1 MKSTAIRR
9 GSRITSSLSSLSLNP
24 ENVTVSEYWKLQLP
38 KIESYSFPVL
48 RQRQLFLGNGRHQ
61 IAFSCHSLTSSEVDD
76 DVAEKNCV
84 RDDVED
90 DPAVRRS
97 GRDESLG
104 RTCWWRG
111 HRWRRRWRRGGWWGW
126 QWAAGACRCPNKILE
141 RERDVEARD
150 KILKRNGGNRDG
162 SQERRK
168 LWTMQ
173 SHSIPSWLRAASM
186 SIM

>member
-1 MKSTAIRR
+1 MNSTAISL
-9 GSRITSSLSSLSLNP
+9 GSRITSSLSSLSLKP
-24 ENVTVSEYWKLQLP
+24 E
-38 KIESYSFPVL
+38 IFYSFPLL
-48 RQRQLFLGNGRHQ
+48 RQRQFFVERHQ
-61 IAFSCHSLTSSEVDD
+61 IAFSCQSLTSSEVDD

-84 RDDVED
+84 RDHIED

-126 QWAAGACRCPNKILE
+126 QWGAGACRCPNKIFE

-150 KILKRNGGNRDG
+150 KILKWNGGNRDG
-162 SQERRK
+162 SEERRK
-168 LWTMQ
+168 FWTMQ
-173 SHSIPSWLRAASM
+173 NHSIPSWLRAASM